1 MVRVVKAPE
10 ERRLEIV
17 ETAERLFREF
27 GYAKCSVDMIIRD
40 MGVAKGTF
48 YYYFRSKE
56 DILQAIVDKT
66 LDQIVGMAEQVA
78 GLPETAALEKMEM
91 LLAGSHMGD
100 EESLEVAEMLHLPEN
115 RALHELTNIQTVLR
129 LSPTLARIVEQ
140 GNREGV
146 FATERPLETIQF
158 LFTGAQ
164 FLTDG
169 GLFDFSEEEVRTRR
183 LVTQE
188 IIEKALG
195 ARKGSFGFMNPD
207 SRGDQKV

>member
-1 MVRVVKAPE
+1 M
-10 ERRLEIV
+10 
-17 ETAERLFREF
+17 
-27 GYAKCSVDMIIRD
+27 
-40 MGVAKGTF
+40 
-48 YYYFRSKE
+48 
-56 DILQAIVDKT
+56 
-66 LDQIVGMAEQVA
+66 
-78 GLPETAALEKMEM
+78 
-91 LLAGSHMGD
+91 
-100 EESLEVAEMLHLPEN
+100 
-115 RALHELTNIQTVLR
+115 
-129 LSPTLARIVEQ
+129 
-140 GNREGV
+140 
-146 FATERPLETIQF
+146 RPLETIQF